1 MDIFNIEP
9 MKDLLKKVNSN
20 SELEIIFNKSNPLTI
35 NKFIDMLKYLTM
47 LSKNN
52 NYKLVKESTLDVGYT
67 NFVNKDIVNY
77 RITISNIDNINK
89 IINNVKLRKNHVIF
103 SLLVNYLLN
112 DYKDMSIIKKT
123 KLEKNMVD
131 IENYDMRV
139 RLSEENEVSKD
150 ELKNLLNL
158 DEHERHSII
167 DRLK

>member
-89 IINNVKLRKNHVIF
+89 IINNVKLPER
-103 SLLVNYLLN
+103 
-112 DYKDMSIIKKT
+112 
-123 KLEKNMVD
+123 
-131 IENYDMRV
+131 IEWTDNLD
-139 RLSEENEVSKD
+139 
-150 ELKNLLNL
+150 NLLKECVKHYRSPKGKQLIPWKVIQKEIEEFNTYS
-158 DEHERHSII
+158 HEALRARFRDFKLS
-167 DRLK
+167 